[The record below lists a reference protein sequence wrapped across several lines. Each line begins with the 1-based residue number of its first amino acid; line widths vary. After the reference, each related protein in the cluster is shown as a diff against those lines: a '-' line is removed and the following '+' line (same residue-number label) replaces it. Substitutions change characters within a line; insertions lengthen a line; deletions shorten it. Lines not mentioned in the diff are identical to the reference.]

1 MSVPPQSFS
10 LRPARDGD
18 AGELSG
24 LLNQI
29 IAVGGTTAHETPLT
43 DVTFREH
50 FLAGRDHLSCQ
61 VAEND
66 DGLLLGFQS
75 LERNANLP
83 AGWGDIATFAR
94 LQPKVPGVGRALFAA
109 TRMVAKDLGLV
120 AINATIRADN
130 TSGLG
135 YYGKMGF
142 QDYAVKPGV
151 PLSDGTPVDRISK
164 RYLIAY

>member
-1 MSVPPQSFS
+1 MSVAPNALSV
-10 LRPARDGD
+10 RPARDGD
-18 AGELSG
+18 AAELCS
-24 LLNQI
+24 LLNEI
-29 IAVGGTTAHETPLT
+29 IAVGGTTAHETQLT
-43 DVTFREH
+43 DATFKDY
-50 FLAGRDHLSCQ
+50 FLVGQDHLSCQ

-75 LERNANLP
+75 LERNAKLP
-83 AGWGDIATFAR
+83 PGWGDIATFAR

-109 TRMVAKDLGLV
+109 TLAVAKDLGLV

-142 QDYAVKPGV
+142 QDYAVKAGV

-164 RYLIAY
+164 RYMIA